1 MLFAQNNKAFYKKKP
16 TIALNGE
23 LIDLSSPVVMGVLN
37 CTPDSFYD
45 GGAYQ
50 SDLAILTRAAQI
62 IEQGGR
68 FIDVGGMSTR
78 PGAVEI
84 SVEEELNRIIPAVK
98 LIRKEFSKVSL
109 SVDTYRAEV
118 VVKLHAEVG
127 DFLVN
132 DISGGQFDEQMFLT
146 VAALNL
152 PYLLMHSKGK
162 SLDMQDNPQYKDV
175 VKEIILYLSH
185 QIQKLKQFGISDIL
199 IDPGFGFG
207 KTTEHNFELLNR
219 LDSFAIFE
227 LPIVVGLSRKS
238 MICKLLDIDPS
249 ESLNGTTVLNTMALS
264 NGCDIL
270 RVHDV
275 KEAIEAIRL
284 VEKTKIQSQ
293 C

>member
-23 LIDLSSPVVMGVLN
+23 LIDLGSPIVMGVLN

-45 GGAYQ
+45 GGAYS
-50 SDLAILTRAAQI
+50 SDNAILTRAGQI

-78 PGAVEI
+78 PGAIEI
-84 SVEEELNRIIPAVK
+84 SVEEELNRLIPAVTK
-98 LIRKEFSKVSL
+98 IRKEFPNAAL
-109 SVDTYRAEV
+109 SIDTYRAEV
-118 VVKLHAEVG
+118 VSVLHAEVG

-132 DISGGQFDEQMFLT
+132 DISGGQFDDQMFLT
-146 VAALNL
+146 VAALNV

-162 SLDMQDNPQYKDV
+162 STDMQDNPQYKDV
-175 VKEIILYLSH
+175 VKEIILYFSH

-238 MICKLLDIDPS
+238 MICKSLNIDPS
-249 ESLNGTTVLNTMALS
+249 ESLNGTTVLNTIALT

-284 VEKTKIQSQ
+284 IEKTKIQL
-293 C
+293 

>member
-23 LIDLSSPVVMGVLN
+23 LIDLGSPVVMGVLN

-45 GGAYQ
+45 GGAYS
-50 SDLAILTRAAQI
+50 SDNAILTRAGQI

-68 FIDVGGMSTR
+68 FVDIGGMSTR
-78 PGAVEI
+78 PGAIEV
-84 SVEEELNRIIPAVK
+84 SVEEELNRLIPAVTK
-98 LIRKEFSKVSL
+98 IRKEFPNAAL
-109 SVDTYRAEV
+109 SIDTYRAEV
-118 VVKLHAEVG
+118 VSVLHAEVG

-132 DISGGQFDEQMFLT
+132 DISGGQFDDQMFLT
-146 VAALNL
+146 VAALNV

-162 SLDMQDNPQYKDV
+162 SVDMQDKPQYKDV

-238 MICKLLDIDPS
+238 MICKSLNIDPS
-249 ESLNGTTVLNTMALS
+249 ESLNGTTVLNTIALS

-284 VEKTKIQSQ
+284 IEKTKIQL
-293 C
+293 

>member
-23 LIDLSSPVVMGVLN
+23 LIDLGSPVVMGVLN

-45 GGAYQ
+45 GGAYN
-50 SDLAILTRAAQI
+50 SDIAILTRAGQI

-68 FIDVGGMSTR
+68 FIDIGGMSTR
-78 PGAVEI
+78 PGAIEV
-84 SVEEELNRIIPAVK
+84 SVEEELNRLIPAVTK
-98 LIRKEFSKVSL
+98 IRKEFPNAAL
-109 SVDTYRAEV
+109 SIDTYRAEV
-118 VVKLHAEVG
+118 VSVLHAEVG

-132 DISGGQFDEQMFLT
+132 DISGGQFDDQMFLT
-146 VAALNL
+146 VAALNV

-162 SLDMQDNPQYKDV
+162 SADMQDNPQYKDV

-238 MICKLLDIDPS
+238 MICKSLNIDPS
-249 ESLNGTTVLNTMALS
+249 ESLNGTTVLNTIALS

-284 VEKTKIQSQ
+284 IEKTKI
-293 C
+293 

>member
-23 LIDLSSPVVMGVLN
+23 LIDLGSPVVMGVLN

-45 GGAYQ
+45 GGAYN
-50 SDLAILTRAAQI
+50 SDIAILTRAGQI

-68 FIDVGGMSTR
+68 FIDIGGMSTR
-78 PGAVEI
+78 PGAIEV
-84 SVEEELNRIIPAVK
+84 SVEEELNRLIPAVTK
-98 LIRKEFSKVSL
+98 IRKEFPNAAL
-109 SVDTYRAEV
+109 SIDTYRAEV
-118 VVKLHAEVG
+118 VSVLHAEVG

-132 DISGGQFDEQMFLT
+132 DISGGQFDDQMFLT
-146 VAALNL
+146 VAALNV

-162 SLDMQDNPQYKDV
+162 SADMQDNPQYKDV

-238 MICKLLDIDPS
+238 MICKSLNIDPS
-249 ESLNGTTVLNTMALS
+249 ESLNGTTVLNTIALS

-284 VEKTKIQSQ
+284 IEKTKIQL
-293 C
+293 

>member
-23 LIDLSSPVVMGVLN
+23 LIDLGSPVVMGVLN

-45 GGAYQ
+45 GGAYS
-50 SDLAILTRAAQI
+50 SDNAILTRAGQI

-68 FIDVGGMSTR
+68 FIDIGGMSTR
-78 PGAVEI
+78 PGAIEI
-84 SVEEELNRIIPAVK
+84 SVEEELNRLIPAVTK
-98 LIRKEFSKVSL
+98 IRKEFPNAAL
-109 SVDTYRAEV
+109 SIDTYRAEV
-118 VVKLHAEVG
+118 VSVLHAEVG

-132 DISGGQFDEQMFLT
+132 DISGGQFDDQMFLT
-146 VAALNL
+146 VAALNV

-162 SLDMQDNPQYKDV
+162 SVDMQDNPQYKDV

-238 MICKLLDIDPS
+238 MICKSLNIDPS
-249 ESLNGTTVLNTMALS
+249 ESLNGTTVLNTIALS

-284 VEKTKIQSQ
+284 IEKTKIQL
-293 C
+293 

>member
-23 LIDLSSPVVMGVLN
+23 LIDLGSPIVMGVLN

-45 GGAYQ
+45 GGAYS
-50 SDLAILTRAAQI
+50 SDNAILTRAGQI

-78 PGAVEI
+78 PGAIEI
-84 SVEEELNRIIPAVK
+84 SVEEELNRLIPAVTK
-98 LIRKEFSKVSL
+98 IRKEFPNAAL
-109 SVDTYRAEV
+109 SIDTYRAEV
-118 VVKLHAEVG
+118 VSVLHAEVG

-132 DISGGQFDEQMFLT
+132 DISGGQFDDQMFLT
-146 VAALNL
+146 VAALNV

-162 SLDMQDNPQYKDV
+162 STDMQDNPQYKDV
-175 VKEIILYLSH
+175 VKEIILYFSH

-238 MICKLLDIDPS
+238 MICKSLNIDPS
-249 ESLNGTTVLNTMALS
+249 ESLNGTTVLNTIALS

-284 VEKTKIQSQ
+284 IEKTKIQL
-293 C
+293 

>member
-23 LIDLSSPVVMGVLN
+23 LIDLGSPVVMGVLN

-45 GGAYQ
+45 GGAYS
-50 SDLAILTRAAQI
+50 SDNAILTRAGQI

-68 FIDVGGMSTR
+68 FIDIGGMSTR
-78 PGAVEI
+78 PGAIEI
-84 SVEEELNRIIPAVK
+84 SVEEELNRLIPAVTK
-98 LIRKEFSKVSL
+98 IRKEFPNAAL
-109 SVDTYRAEV
+109 SIDTYRAEV
-118 VVKLHAEVG
+118 VSVLHAEVG

-132 DISGGQFDEQMFLT
+132 DISGGQFDDQMFLT
-146 VAALNL
+146 VAALNV

-238 MICKLLDIDPS
+238 MICKSLNIDPS
-249 ESLNGTTVLNTMALS
+249 ESLNGTTVLNTIALS

-284 VEKTKIQSQ
+284 IEKTKIQL
-293 C
+293 

>member
-23 LIDLSSPVVMGVLN
+23 LIDLGSPVVMGVLN

-45 GGAYQ
+45 GGAYS
-50 SDLAILTRAAQI
+50 SDNAILTRAGQI

-68 FIDVGGMSTR
+68 FIDIGGMSTR
-78 PGAVEI
+78 PGAIEI
-84 SVEEELNRIIPAVK
+84 SVEEELNRLIPAVTK
-98 LIRKEFSKVSL
+98 IRKEFPNAAL
-109 SVDTYRAEV
+109 SIDTYRAEV
-118 VVKLHAEVG
+118 VSVLHAEVG

-132 DISGGQFDEQMFLT
+132 DISGGQFDDQMFLT
-146 VAALNL
+146 VAALNV
-152 PYLLMHSKGK
+152 PYLLMQSKGK
-162 SLDMQDNPQYKDV
+162 SVDMQDNPQYKDV

-238 MICKLLDIDPS
+238 MICKSLNIDPS
-249 ESLNGTTVLNTMALS
+249 ESLNGTTVLNTIALS

-284 VEKTKIQSQ
+284 IEKTKIQL
-293 C
+293 